1 MKSLLDALQEG
12 RFIELPEIDKSKI
25 LNLLATLIEAIPDF
39 RSGVDFAGAVASRET
54 AANTGITLGWACP
67 HGRVSGEGDLLCAIG
82 WSPTGI
88 DYGAPDGK
96 PVRIVVMHYIPDSQK
111 NVYLREISGLA
122 KAIKANPALGEM
134 SSLKDLSEARHRLI
148 DLLTAAVDSA
158 LPDVKA
164 RMIQLEAKQAVS
176 ALAQTLPADVLAS
189 LNLIPLTIVVVPG
202 AKPIVLAQDK
212 EIVLQIETT
221 PEMAAPLAARIP
233 FDKAGYRIITRS
245 VSSYLPDRLLY
256 DCIAVKLAGS
266 QGK

>member
-1 MKSLLDALQEG
+1 M
-12 RFIELPEIDKSKI
+12 
-25 LNLLATLIEAIPDF
+25 
-39 RSGVDFAGAVASRET
+39 
-54 AANTGITLGWACP
+54 
-67 HGRVSGEGDLLCAIG
+67 
-82 WSPTGI
+82 
-88 DYGAPDGK
+88 
-96 PVRIVVMHYIPDSQK
+96 
-111 NVYLREISGLA
+111 
-122 KAIKANPALGEM
+122 
-134 SSLKDLSEARHRLI
+134 RHRLI

-176 ALAQTLPADVLAS
+176 ALAETLPADVLAS

-245 VSSYLPDRLLY
+245 VSSYLPGST
-256 DCIAVKLAGS
+256 AV
-266 QGK
+266 